1 MSVFIAADDAGIFA
15 EIVINE
21 RGYGE
26 QGVHGVNTRHT
37 VFEVLQ
43 EPFLAQATEFIIVA
57 EGDEEAGEHKKY
69 RYADVELAEK
79 ALQDVRERAVEN
91 VAVMRNENEVGG
103 HCAHACKC
111 RNIVGIVSFAQNAVF
126 LSPKLNNFRDS
137 GIVIYS
143 LLR

>member
-79 ALQDVRERAVEN
+79 ALHN
-91 VAVMRNENEVGG
+91 MGKIGIKNIT
-103 HCAHACKC
+103 
-111 RNIVGIVSFAQNAVF
+111 IVGYKNKVGSHGAH
-126 LSPKLNNFRDS
+126 PC
-137 GIVIYS
+137 
-143 LLR
+143 